1 MTGTKILNRF
11 AVTGAMVLLAAC
23 GTVPEHDAG
32 FAPAFPVAAEAP
44 QPSNGAIYQAGFSRN
59 MFEDSRAR
67 GVGDLL
73 TVTLTEKTDAQKKA
87 TTSTAKSSTI
97 SLGVPTVF
105 GAPVQHNGNDIL
117 SASGSNGNEFAG
129 DGASAQ
135 SNSLTGSITVFVAN
149 VLPNGNLVV
158 RGEKR
163 LTLNTGAEY
172 VRLSGI
178 VRPEDIAPDNTIDST
193 KVANAEILYSG
204 NGAIADSNRQGWLGR
219 FFNSPLWPF

>member
-1 MTGTKILNRF
+1 MKGAETIKRF
-11 AVTGAMVLLAAC
+11 AVAGAVMLLAAC

-44 QPSNGAIYQAGFSRN
+44 KPTNGSIYQAGFTRN

-73 TVTLTEKTDAQKKA
+73 TVTLTEKTNAQKKA
-87 TTSTAKSSTI
+87 TTSTSKSSTI
-97 SLGVPTVF
+97 DLGVPTVF
-105 GAPVQHNGNDIL
+105 GAPVLHNGNSIL
-117 SASGSNGNEFAG
+117 NAASANGNEFAG

-135 SNSLTGSITVFVAN
+135 SNSLTGSITVFVSN
-149 VLPNGNLVV
+149 VLPNGNLVI

-163 LTLNTGAEY
+163 MTLNTGDEY
-172 VRLSGI
+172 IRLSGI
-178 VRPEDIAPDNTIDST
+178 VRPEDIAPDNSIDST

-204 NGAIADSNRQGWLGR
+204 NGPVADANRQGWLGR

>member
-1 MTGTKILNRF
+1 MKGAETIKRF
-11 AVTGAMVLLAAC
+11 AVTGAVMLLTAC

-44 QPSNGAIYQAGFSRN
+44 KPTNGAIYQAGFSRN

-73 TVTLTEKTDAQKKA
+73 TVTLTEKTNAQKKA
-87 TTSTAKSSTI
+87 STSTAKDSTI
-97 SLGVPTVF
+97 SLGTPSIF
-105 GAPVQHNGNDIL
+105 GAPVLHNGNDIL
-117 SASGSNGNEFAG
+117 TAGVANGNEFTG
-129 DGASAQ
+129 DGSSAQ

-163 LTLNTGAEY
+163 LTLNTGDEY

>member
-1 MTGTKILNRF
+1 MKGTETIKRF
-11 AVTGAMVLLAAC
+11 AVVGAVILLTAC

-44 QPSNGAIYQAGFSRN
+44 RPTNGSIYQAGFTRN

-73 TVTLTEKTDAQKKA
+73 TVTLTEKTNAQKKA
-87 TTSTAKSSTI
+87 STSTAKDSTI
-97 SLGVPTVF
+97 SLGTPTIF
-105 GAPVQHNGNDIL
+105 GAPVLHNGNNIL
-117 SASGSNGNEFAG
+117 NAGAVNGNEFTG

-135 SNSLTGSITVFVAN
+135 SNSLTGSITVFVSN
-149 VLPNGNLVV
+149 VLPNGNLVI

-163 LTLNTGAEY
+163 MTLNTGDEY
-172 VRLSGI
+172 IRLSGI
-178 VRPEDIAPDNTIDST
+178 VRPEDIAPDNSIDST

-204 NGAIADSNRQGWLGR
+204 NGAVADANRQGWLGR

>member
-1 MTGTKILNRF
+1 MQGTNILNRF
-11 AVTGAMVLLAAC
+11 AVTSAVLLLAAC

-44 QPSNGAIYQAGFSRN
+44 QPTNGAIYQAGFSRN

-73 TVTLTEKTDAQKKA
+73 TVTLTEKTNAQKKA

-105 GAPVQHNGNDIL
+105 GAPVVHNGNDIL
-117 SASGSNGNEFAG
+117 SAAGSNDNEFAG
-129 DGASAQ
+129 DGSTAQ

-163 LTLNTGAEY
+163 LTLNTGDEY

-219 FFNSPLWPF
+219 FFSSPLWPF

>member
-1 MTGTKILNRF
+1 MKGAETIKRF
-11 AVTGAMVLLAAC
+11 AVTGAVMLLTAC

-32 FAPAFPVAAEAP
+32 FAPAFLVAAEAP
-44 QPSNGAIYQAGFSRN
+44 KPTNGAIYQAGFSRN

-73 TVTLTEKTDAQKKA
+73 TVTLTEKTNAQKKA
-87 TTSTAKSSTI
+87 STSTAKDSTI
-97 SLGVPTVF
+97 SLGTPSIF
-105 GAPVQHNGNDIL
+105 GAPVLHNGNDIL
-117 SASGSNGNEFAG
+117 TAGAVNGNEFTG
-129 DGASAQ
+129 DGSSAQ

-163 LTLNTGAEY
+163 LTLNTGDEY

>member
-1 MTGTKILNRF
+1 MKSAQIFNRV
-11 AVTGAMVLLAAC
+11 VTISAMLLLAAC

-73 TVTLTEKTDAQKKA
+73 TVTLTEKTNAQKKA

-97 SLGVPTVF
+97 SLGTPTIF
-105 GAPVQHNGNDIL
+105 GAPVLHNGNDIL
-117 SASGSNGNEFAG
+117 SADSSNGNDFTG

-163 LTLNTGAEY
+163 LTLNTGDEY

-178 VRPEDIAPDNTIDST
+178 VRPEDIAPDNTINST

>member
-1 MTGTKILNRF
+1 MKGAETIKRF
-11 AVTGAMVLLAAC
+11 AVTGAVVLLTAC

-44 QPSNGAIYQAGFSRN
+44 KPTNGSIYQAGFTRN

-73 TVTLTEKTDAQKKA
+73 TITLTENTNAQKKA
-87 TTSTAKSSTI
+87 TTSTAKGSTV
-97 SLGVPTVF
+97 SLGTPTIF
-105 GAPVQHNGNDIL
+105 GAPVLHNGNDIL
-117 SASGSNGNEFAG
+117 TASGTNDNEFTG
-129 DGASAQ
+129 EGASAQ
-135 SNSLTGSITVFVAN
+135 SNSLTGSITVFVSN

-163 LTLNTGAEY
+163 MTLNTGDEY
-172 VRLSGI
+172 IRLSGI

-204 NGAIADSNRQGWLGR
+204 NGAVADANRQGWLGR

>member
-1 MTGTKILNRF
+1 MKGIQRVNSVATGC
-11 AVTGAMVLLAAC
+11 AMLLLAAC
-23 GTVPEHDAG
+23 GTVPDHDAG

-44 QPSNGAIYQAGFSRN
+44 QQTNGAIYQAGFSRN

-73 TVTLTEKTDAQKKA
+73 TVTLTEKTNAQKKA
-87 TTSTAKSSTI
+87 STSTAKDSTI
-97 SLGVPTVF
+97 SMGVPTIF
-105 GAPVQHNGNDIL
+105 GAPVLHNGADIL
-117 SASGSNGNEFAG
+117 SASGSNGNEFTG

-135 SNSLTGSITVFVAN
+135 SNSLSGSITVFVAN
-149 VLPNGNLVV
+149 VMPNGNLVI

-163 LTLNTGAEY
+163 MTLNTGDEY
-172 VRLSGI
+172 IRLSGI

-204 NGAIADSNRQGWLGR
+204 NGAIADANRQGWLGR